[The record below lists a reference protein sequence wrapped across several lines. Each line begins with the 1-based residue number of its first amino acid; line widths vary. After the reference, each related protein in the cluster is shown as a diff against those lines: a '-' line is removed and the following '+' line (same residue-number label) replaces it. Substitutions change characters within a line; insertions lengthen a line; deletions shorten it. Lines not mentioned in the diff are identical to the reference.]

1 MAKVTVIFPSNSIR
15 PPLLQ
20 NTIFFIHAVKWD
32 RVYIFDFIFKTLWW
46 VLVFLLA
53 YDSSSLENLC
63 LVLCGVSS
71 GAGCKYRWKG
81 YFFPLDE
88 KPVRI
93 NRTVNKSVLWTD
105 YSLIRDLWS
114 SAYNLQPLNFQGVLV
129 VSKCEAHCE
138 TCFWPPDCQ

>member
-1 MAKVTVIFPSNSIR
+1 MFTSLTLFLK
-15 PPLLQ
+15 
-20 NTIFFIHAVKWD
+20 H
-32 RVYIFDFIFKTLWW
+32 FDEFW
-46 VLVFLLA
+46 
-53 YDSSSLENLC
+53 YSSLLMTAVVWKTC
-63 LVLCGVSS
+63 VWCCVVSS

-81 YFFPLDE
+81 YFFPFDE

-114 SAYNLQPLNFQGVLV
+114 SVYNLQPLNFQGVLV

-138 TCFWPPDCQ
+138 TWLLATRLPVASTYHQQLTQIDWKFLSSSTWF